1 MSEEKKKPNLV
12 QISGAQ
18 GEMLRRKLERNRK
31 LKEAQK
37 LVAKNEKKHAKEVG
51 KAVSQSVVLT
61 DEQQHVADTI
71 CKLEKPIQTLGGL
84 AGTGKTTLVS
94 NIMHRMRGFA
104 CCAFT
109 GKAAEV
115 LRSKGVDA
123 TTIHSLI
130 YYPTDEKQEDGM
142 PVFEKKSSLDVKGI
156 IVDEASMVGSLIYR
170 DLVSFGLPI
179 IFVGDH
185 GQLEP
190 VGEGLN
196 LMKEP
201 DYKLE
206 TIHRNAGDI
215 AKFAHHLRDGNSAET
230 FGGSPLIKI
239 LTKDQC
245 VQYMK
250 EVDQIICAKNE
261 TRVAI
266 NRYVRKMMGNEGDQP
281 VKDDRVISLMN
292 SKKLGIYNGT
302 QGVVRSVGPLRMSI
316 AFDNGQTVRTKYDT
330 ATFNQEKTP
339 KDLFVHPLDFCYAIT
354 CHKAQ
359 GSEWRRVMVVEQF
372 CYGWDHKRW
381 AYTAASRAREELIW
395 VLSK

>member
-1 MSEEKKKPNLV
+1 MAEEKKKHDLV
-12 QISGAQ
+12 QLTGAQ
-18 GEMLRRKLERNRK
+18 NEMLRRKLERNRK

-37 LVAKNEKKHAKEVG
+37 LIQRNEKKHEQQVN

-61 DEQQHVADTI
+61 EEQQHVADTI
-71 CKLEKPIQTLGGL
+71 CKLDKPIQTLGGL

-94 NIMHRMRGFA
+94 NIMHRMKGFA

-130 YYPTDEKQEDGM
+130 YYPTDEKDSEGM
-142 PVFEKKSSLDVKGI
+142 PIFEKKPGLGVKGI
-156 IVDEASMVGSLIYR
+156 IVDEASMVGNSIYN

-196 LMKEP
+196 LMKDP

-206 TIHRNAGDI
+206 TVHRNAGDI
-215 AKFAHHLRDGNSAET
+215 AMFAHHLRDGHSAET
-230 FGGSPLIKI
+230 FRGSPLIKI
-239 LTKDQC
+239 LSKDEC
-245 VQYMK
+245 VKYMK
-250 EVDQIICAKNE
+250 DVDQIICAKNE

-266 NRYVRKMMGNEGDQP
+266 NRYVRKMLGNEGDQP
-281 VKDDRVISLMN
+281 VKDDRVISLKN

-302 QGVVRSVGPLRMSI
+302 QGVVRSVGSLRMSI
-316 AFDNGQTVRTKYDT
+316 MFDNGRLVHTKYDT

-339 KDLFVHPLDFCYAIT
+339 KDLFIHPIDFCYAIT

-359 GSEWRRVMVVEQF
+359 GSEWKKVMVVEQVV
-372 CYGWDHKRW
+372 YGWEHKRW
-381 AYTAASRAREELIW
+381 AYTAASRAREELYW
-395 VLSK
+395 VLPS